1 MISGWINE
9 HREIVFIVQVSNSA
23 NRALTTLVEAVLDTG
38 LSEELV
44 LTPDIV
50 STLELTPQGEMPLIL
65 ADGEE
70 QIFDFYMAS
79 ISWHGRER
87 IVAVVEM
94 PSERLI
100 GMNLLWGSRLIVD
113 AAVGGEAIIEP
124 LIPAR

>member
-1 MISGWINE
+1 MISGWVNE
-9 HREIVFIVQVSNSA
+9 HREIAFVVQVSNRD
-23 NRALTTLVEAVLDTG
+23 NNALTALVEVVLDTG

-50 STLELTPQGEMPLIL
+50 STLGLTPQGEMPLTL

-79 ISWHGRER
+79 ISWHDQER

-94 PSERLI
+94 PAERLI

-124 LIPAR
+124 LTSAR

>member
-50 STLELTPQGEMPLIL
+50 STLGLTPQGEMPLIL

>member
-1 MISGWINE
+1 MISGWVNE
-9 HREIVFIVQVSNSA
+9 HREIAFVVQVSNRD
-23 NRALTTLVEAVLDTG
+23 NNALTALVEVVLDTG

-50 STLELTPQGEMPLIL
+50 STLRLTPQGKMPLTL

-79 ISWHGRER
+79 ISWHGQKR

-94 PSERLI
+94 PAERLI
-100 GMNLLWGSRLIVD
+100 GMNLLWGSCLIVD
-113 AAVGGEAIIEP
+113 AADGGEAIIEP
-124 LIPAR
+124 LTSAR

>member
-9 HREIVFIVQVSNSA
+9 HREIVFGVQVSNSA
-23 NRALTTLVEAVLDTG
+23 NRALTTLVEVVLDTG

-44 LTPDIV
+44 LTPDII
-50 STLELTPQGEMPLIL
+50 STLELTPQGEMPLTL

-79 ISWHGRER
+79 ISWHDQER

-100 GMNLLWGSRLIVD
+100 GMNLLWGNRLIVD
-113 AAVGGEAIIEP
+113 AALGGEAIIEP
-124 LIPAR
+124 LTPAR

>member
-9 HREIVFIVQVSNSA
+9 HREIVFVVQVSNIA
-23 NRALTTLVEAVLDTG
+23 NRALTAHVEVVLDTG
-38 LSEELV
+38 FSEELV
-44 LTPDIV
+44 LPPDIV
-50 STLELTPQGEMPLIL
+50 STLGLTPQGEMPLTL

-70 QIFDFYMAS
+70 QIFDFYMAL
-79 ISWHGRER
+79 ISWHGQDR
-87 IVAVVEM
+87 IVAVIEM

-124 LIPAR
+124 LTSTH

>member
-1 MISGWINE
+1 MISGWVNE
-9 HREIVFIVQVSNSA
+9 HREIAFVIQVSNRD
-23 NRALTTLVEAVLDTG
+23 NNALTALVEVVLDTG

-50 STLELTPQGEMPLIL
+50 STLGLTPQGEMPLTL

-79 ISWHGRER
+79 ISWHGQER
-87 IVAVVEM
+87 IVAVIEM

-124 LIPAR
+124 LTAAR

>member
-50 STLELTPQGEMPLIL
+50 ATLELTPQREMPLTL

-79 ISWHGRER
+79 ISWHGQER

-124 LIPAR
+124 LTSAR